1 VPGSRRTALGGN
13 LLLLFASLF
22 VTALLIESLLQA
34 ASILYRWTHPESAAV
49 APHGAREGEYRILC
63 LGESTTRGFRGTAPY
78 PRLLEEELNRRDFGI
93 SFSVHNAG
101 FTSWSTDQLVRVL
114 PKLLE
119 QVDPDM
125 VIAMMGIN
133 DQFYF
138 SDAERLGIP
147 LDVQLV
153 LLKSRFYKLL
163 RLVWFNASARFGE
176 GPSRSD
182 WYTVGRAPSHPT
194 PEFAEYKR
202 LFWIAHRKWLQ
213 RRLEDP
219 DRVFRRFIQ
228 AARRAAQPGR
238 SAGHGTIDVPPEY
251 LRPYYNV
258 YLDLAEFYLESGS
271 AEKAVELYREAI
283 AAHPDAEFFYR
294 GLSGVYEKIGRRDLS
309 EKYRGLSED
318 LASEHLL
325 PVTRDSYRRLH
336 EILQRRGVE
345 FVAMQYPLR
354 SLRKLRFLL
363 DNAEDPIY
371 VDNEQVFREAI
382 EKSSYDELFID
393 RFAGD
398 FGHCADR
405 GNRLI
410 VDNLIATVFEPTFG
424 APARSLGGAGLRSQ
438 ERSP

>member
-1 VPGSRRTALGGN
+1 M
-13 LLLLFASLF
+13 FASLL

-34 ASILYRWTHPESAAV
+34 ASILYRRTHPESAPLAL
-49 APHGAREGEYRILC
+49 HGSREGEYRILC
-63 LGESTTRGFRGTAPY
+63 LGESTTRGFRRTMPY
-78 PRLLEEELNRRDFGI
+78 PRLLEEELNRRDFGT
-93 SFSVHNAG
+93 SFRVHNAG
-101 FTSWSTDQLVRVL
+101 FTSWSTDQLVRAL

-147 LDVQLV
+147 LDLQLV
-153 LLKSRFYKLL
+153 LLKSRLYKLL

-176 GPSRSD
+176 GRSRSD
-182 WYTVGRAPSHPT
+182 WYTVGSPRSQPT
-194 PEFAEYKR
+194 PEFAEFNR

-219 DRVFRRFIQ
+219 EHVFGGFIQ
-228 AARRAAQPGR
+228 AARRAAPPGR
-238 SAGHGTIDVPPEY
+238 SAGRGTIEVPPEY

-258 YLDLAEFYLESGS
+258 YLDLAQFYLESGA
-271 AEKAVELYREAI
+271 AEKAIELYGEAI
-283 AAHPDAEFFYR
+283 ATHPDAEFFYR

-318 LASEHLL
+318 LAFEHLL

-336 EILQRRGVE
+336 EILKRRGIE

-354 SLRKLRFLL
+354 SVRKLRFLL

-382 EKSSYDELFID
+382 EKSSYDEFFID

-398 FGHCADR
+398 FGHCSDR

-424 APARSLGGAGLRSQ
+424 ARARSVGGDGLRSQ
-438 ERSP
+438 GRSP